1 MLIYPKIEWIF
12 NFQHKFSKIKAKEK
26 RFRQNRKLKKLLTP
40 RNATVALH
48 ELFGQDGSSQI
59 SEFQVKPSGNQ
70 FQAEVV
76 INNNRY
82 EGLGSSKMSAKNNAC
97 EKALRDLIINKLQ
110 QKSLDK
116 VPDAPESKWHC
127 LLNIIFDDIDY
138 YYRWC

>member
-1 MLIYPKIEWIF
+1 MNYFKNIL
-12 NFQHKFSKIKAKEK
+12 AKEK

-59 SEFQVKPSGNQ
+59 SEFQVKPNGNQ

-82 EGLGSSKMSAKNNAC
+82 EGYGSSKMSAKNNAC

-116 VPDAPESKWHC
+116 TPEAQESE
-127 LLNIIFDDIDY
+127 
-138 YYRWC
+138 